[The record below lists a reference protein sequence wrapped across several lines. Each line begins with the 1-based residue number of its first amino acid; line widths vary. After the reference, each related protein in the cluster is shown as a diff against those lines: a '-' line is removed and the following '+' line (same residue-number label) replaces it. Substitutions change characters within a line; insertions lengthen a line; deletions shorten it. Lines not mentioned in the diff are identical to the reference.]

1 MRTST
6 LIALAILTLALA
18 SHVAAQ
24 TAGTAGDSSSKMST
38 TTLANTVDDESFAAY
53 QHVTKD
59 MKPPKATH
67 SPDPDYPDLPPYTE
81 PNGIVDMLVGI
92 NAKGRVELVH
102 VLRASNDAFQQS
114 AVSTVKT
121 WKFTPAKKDGKPVP
135 VQVTVEMKFAK
146 VETRLA
152 TDLRR
157 STRIS

>member
-6 LIALAILTLALA
+6 LIAFAILTLVFA
-18 SHVAAQ
+18 SRAATQ
-24 TAGTAGDSSSKMST
+24 STTTAGDSSSKMST
-38 TTLANTVDDESFAAY
+38 STPNAVSDDESFSAY

-59 MKPPKATH
+59 MKPPKAIK
-67 SPDPDYPDLPPYTE
+67 SPDPAYPELPPYTE

-121 WKFTPAKKDGKPVP
+121 WKFSPAKKDGKPVP
-135 VQVTVEMKFAK
+135 VQVTVEMKFEK
-146 VETRLA
+146 
-152 TDLRR
+152 
-157 STRIS
+157 